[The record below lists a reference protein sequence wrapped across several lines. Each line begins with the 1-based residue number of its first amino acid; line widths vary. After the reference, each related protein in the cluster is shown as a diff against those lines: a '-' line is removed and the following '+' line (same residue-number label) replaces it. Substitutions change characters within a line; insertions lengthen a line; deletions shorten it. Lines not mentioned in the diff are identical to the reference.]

1 MKTATKIAKMAAT
14 CVGLALASGMSGPSA
29 AQTTS
34 AAQPTA
40 ATPTP
45 SATQTPSAAETAPAA
60 QRAPAAPRDAAL
72 VPRTLYV
79 ANGGGTLATFA
90 IGPNGAPVLLDT
102 LGNLGM
108 SLRGLVVAPDGR
120 AAYVLDSAAAT
131 VSAFALDEEG
141 RPTLIGEP
149 LPTDPNAVV
158 TTACTPDGT
167 LPGPCPTAAAMAP
180 DGRVLYVVNL
190 GANTLAAFAVQRD
203 GSLRAA
209 GSPVATGGL
218 APRSV
223 AVSPNGQ
230 QVYVSHRDSDSIAT
244 FTIGRR
250 GIPEPLGAPIQLPG
264 CTPTGDPPQGA
275 CAPDWMSIT
284 PDGKWLYVVNL
295 ASDDLFTFSIGA
307 DGALALVAG
316 PLPVGGRP
324 EMIAISADGRRLYI
338 ASVDDNAVRA
348 FTIGDD
354 GMLSPLGTFAACEEA
369 AVPAACGVPVTVIAP
384 DGRNVYAATTFRPD
398 QDQLVSFSV
407 EADGTLKELVESPTP
422 TAGDGPLFQ
431 GLAIRP
437 NQGPIAALGR
447 QTRIADPTVTFD
459 ASTSSDADGRVAR
472 YDWDFGDGQQATDI
486 GSTPTHTYATPGAYQ
501 ATVTVTDD
509 EGCSDA
515 QIFTGQTMLC
525 NGSKRATASQRVV
538 VPPNATAGGR

>member
-1 MKTATKIAKMAAT
+1 MKTMWTTTATPISKMTAAT
-14 CVGLALASGMSGPSA
+14 CVGLALASSMSRPSA
-29 AQTTS
+29 AVTTH
-34 AAQPTA
+34 AAQAVA
-40 ATPTP
+40 AT
-45 SATQTPSAAETAPAA
+45 
-60 QRAPAAPRDAAL
+60 RDAAL

-79 ANGGGTLATFA
+79 ANGGGTLAAFA
-90 IGPNGAPVLLDT
+90 IDPNGAPVLLDT
-102 LGNLGM
+102 LGNLGT

-120 AAYVLDSAAAT
+120 TAYVLDSAAAT
-131 VSAFALDEEG
+131 VSAIALDEEG
-141 RPTLIGEP
+141 RPTLIGAP
-149 LPTDPNAVV
+149 VPTDPDGIA
-158 TTACTPDGT
+158 TTACAADGT
-167 LPGPCPTAAAMAP
+167 LPGACPTAAAMAP
-180 DGRVLYVVNL
+180 DGRVLYVANL
-190 GANTLAAFAVQRD
+190 GTNTLAAFAVQRD
-203 GSLRAA
+203 GALRAM

-230 QVYVSHRDSDSIAT
+230 QLYVSHRDSDSIAT

-264 CTPTGDPPQGA
+264 CTPTGDPPRGA

-284 PDGKWLYVVNL
+284 PNGKWLYVVNL
-295 ASDDLFTFSIGA
+295 MSDDLFTFSIGA

-316 PLPVGGRP
+316 PLPAGGRP
-324 EMIAISADGRRLYI
+324 EMIAIDADGRLLYI

-407 EADGTLKELVESPTP
+407 EADGTLKELPESPTP

-437 NQGPIAALGR
+437 NQGPIAALDR
-447 QTRIADPTVTFD
+447 REMRNADLTMTFD
-459 ASTSSDADGRVAR
+459 ASASSDTDGRVAR
-472 YDWDFGDGQQATDI
+472 YDWDFGDGQRAEDA
-486 GSTPTHTYATPGAYQ
+486 GPTPTHTYATPGAYRV
-501 ATVTVTDD
+501 TVTVTDD

-515 QIFTGQTMLC
+515 VIFTGQTALC
-525 NGSKRATASQRVV
+525 NGSERATASQRLAVL
-538 VPPNATAGGR
+538 PNATADAR